1 MTTDSS
7 RLSIPV
13 SVEVSAAEVLQGIF
27 EINGILS
34 SQDDAVEFSYRTKTL
49 IRQGGNVETIR
60 IPLEKLQ
67 EIKFKGGLI
76 VSKIRLLPKS
86 LDVMDGMPG
95 AESAVMVFRVKRA
108 AKRNARRFVAD
119 LKNRLYA
126 LGETG
131 MESIPFQLPDTN
143 MGTTENSGL
152 VYLDDE
158 FLVFDLQSGL
168 AGLTKNVSRT
178 IKIEPAA
185 LVDVR
190 FVQGRIKD
198 ALYIRPK
205 KSELLEAMPGDHEV
219 EVKLK
224 IAKRHRRAA
233 ERLAGMIL
241 HRISSRST
249 AGDADE

>member
-1 MTTDSS
+1 MTTSI
-7 RLSIPV
+7 SIPV

-34 SQDDAVEFSYRTKTL
+34 FQADTVEFSYRTKTL
-49 IRQGGNVETIR
+49 IHQGGNVETIR
-60 IPLEKLQ
+60 IPLDKLQ
-67 EIKFKGGLI
+67 EVSFKSGLV
-76 VSKIRLLPKS
+76 VSKIRLVPRN

-95 AESAVMVFRVKRA
+95 SESTVMVFRVKRA
-108 AKRNARRFVAD
+108 GKRNARQFVAD

-126 LGETG
+126 LGQTG
-131 MESIPFQLPDTN
+131 MDSVPFQLPDTN

-168 AGLTKNVSRT
+168 AGVTKNVSRT

-205 KSELLEAMPGDHEV
+205 KAELLEAMPGDHEV

-224 IAKRHRRAA
+224 IAKQHRRAA
-233 ERLAGMIL
+233 ERLAGMIF
-241 HRISSRST
+241 HRIDIGSSV
-249 AGDADE
+249 GDAND